1 MEGQSNFNTFRV
13 SELNINAYLKY
24 KVEQCLSVRLKI
36 KISVTTEPI
45 GLDYPPPPYK
55 KSKIR
60 EILWTTPLEA
70 RGEAASV

>member
-1 MEGQSNFNTFRV
+1 MEGQTNFNTCRV

-24 KVEQCLSVRLKI
+24 KVERCLSVRLKI

-45 GLDYPPPPYK
+45 GLDYPPPYK